1 MSSRGVVEGSARME
15 AMQPSSMSALLWV
28 QRMIDAVVID
38 GRWVASSSP
47 AEDQSGDERP
57 ILGIAEAKGVEGEAQ
72 DRSRNAQGE
81 QQGPDIR
88 HDRRERDAGRG
99 LRESRHCQLRPYAQP
114 SATFDPQ
121 KPPLRVPDER
131 HDGDRAREVRRRGA
145 DDTEGWNQ

>member
-15 AMQPSSMSALLWV
+15 AMQPSSMSALLCV

-38 GRWVASSSP
+38 GRWVATSSP
-47 AEDQSGDERP
+47 AEDQSSDERP
-57 ILGIAEAKGVEGEAQ
+57 ILGIAEAKGVEREAQ

-88 HDRRERDAGRG
+88 HDRRDRDASRSLGDSRQ
-99 LRESRHCQLRPYAQP
+99 RELRPNAQP

-121 KPPLRVPDER
+121 
-131 HDGDRAREVRRRGA
+131 
-145 DDTEGWNQ
+145 